1 MIGSLAFID
10 EISVKTNRAKTTGW
24 APRGLRLIKHS
35 TFGHWR
41 IQTFIGALRHDRL
54 DAPWVIDGATNST
67 PFDFYVETQLL
78 PTLRAG
84 NMFILNNLS
93 SHESSGLVWAVRKA
107 GRCFLFLPP
116 QTTQFEPLSIL
127 KSRYSINKSASISA
141 KADDSCA
148 VFNRL

>member
-10 EISVKTNRAKTTGW
+10 QISIKTTGL

-35 TFGHWR
+35 PFGHWR

-67 PFDFYVETQLL
+67 TFDFYVETQLL
-78 PTLRAG
+78 PILRAG

-93 SHESSGLVWAVRKA
+93 SHESSGPVRAVRKA
-107 GRCFLFLPP
+107 GGCFLFLSP
-116 QTTQFEPLSIL
+116 QTTQ
-127 KSRYSINKSASISA
+127 AQ
-141 KADDSCA
+141 DS
-148 VFNRL
+148 

>member
-35 TFGHWR
+35 SFGHWR
-41 IQTFIGALRHDRL
+41 IQTFIGALRHDQL

-67 PFDFYVETQLL
+67 TFDFHAETQLL

-84 NMFILNNLS
+84 NIFILNNLP
-93 SHESSGLVWAVRKA
+93 SHENSGPVCAVRKA
-107 GRCFLFLPP
+107 GGCFLFLPP

-127 KSRYSINKSASISA
+127 KSHYPINKSARISV